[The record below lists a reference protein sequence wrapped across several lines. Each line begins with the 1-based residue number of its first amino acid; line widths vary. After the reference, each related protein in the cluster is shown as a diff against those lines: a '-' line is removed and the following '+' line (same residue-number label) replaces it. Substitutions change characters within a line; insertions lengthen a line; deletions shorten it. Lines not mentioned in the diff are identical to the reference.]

1 MRSKIDSRHSSHT
14 RLRSKIILILIS
26 TMAIISFVEAQDL
39 PREWKVRGKP
49 DLRIALTTQPP
60 FRSQPVPLAAIRT
73 LYVNISNAG
82 LVAAQDFYVA
92 VFISENV
99 PSDPLPLPSRGTPS
113 QQQWRKLVKSVS
125 AGGSTRIEIPLPNRL
140 PKGLPTGEFAIVAV
154 VDSTKKI
161 SELDETNNVAH
172 LRVKFEQVLIQSV
185 EQDYHHGGPGE
196 IYIGIEGTGFR
207 NTQEN
212 KIIKVGSYEMTIYEW
227 SNSKIL
233 GYVTLNQVNLGNSYM
248 VYFADKSTNTRI
260 SNQVS
265 LKLLARIYI
274 VEPKEGPPG
283 TEVEV
288 WVADK
293 GGLTQGTKKVR
304 MGTVEAPVTNWGSG
318 ELIRITVP
326 SLSPGNYE
334 LYLEDSGKIISHKF
348 KYFKVL

>member
-1 MRSKIDSRHSSHT
+1 M
-14 RLRSKIILILIS
+14 
-26 TMAIISFVEAQDL
+26 
-39 PREWKVRGKP
+39 
-49 DLRIALTTQPP
+49 
-60 FRSQPVPLAAIRT
+60 AAIRT

-82 LVAAQDFYVA
+82 PVAAQDFYVG
-92 VFISENV
+92 VFLTQKM
-99 PSDPLPLPSRGTPS
+99 PSDPLPQPSRNTPS
-113 QQQWRKLVKSVS
+113 QQQWRKLIKSVS
-125 AGGSTRIEIPLPNRL
+125 AGGNTRIEIPLPDRK
-140 PKGLPTGEFAIVAV
+140 PKGISAGQYVLVAV

-161 SELDETNNVAH
+161 SELDETNNVAY
-172 LRVKFEQVLIQSV
+172 LRVKFEQVLIQSA

-212 KIIKVGSYEMTIYEW
+212 KIVKVGSYEMTIYEW
-227 SNSKIL
+227 SNTKIL
-233 GYVTLNQVNLGNSYM
+233 GYVTLNQVSLGNSYM

-265 LKLLARIYI
+265 LKLLGRIYI

-304 MGTVEAPVTNWGSG
+304 MGTVEAPVTSWGSG

-334 LYLEDSGKIISHKF
+334 LYLEDSGKIISHKL